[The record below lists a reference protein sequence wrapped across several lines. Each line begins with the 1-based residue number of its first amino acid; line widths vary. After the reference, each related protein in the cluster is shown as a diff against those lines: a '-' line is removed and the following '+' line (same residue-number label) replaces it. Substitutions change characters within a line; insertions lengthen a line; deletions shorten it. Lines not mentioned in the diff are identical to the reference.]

1 MNELSSEQSI
11 ILEKILSWKN
21 STKPYDNNKIDLLTV
36 GGFAGTGKTTL
47 ITHLRKILDS
57 GSRVAFVTFTGKASS
72 VLKRKLEGQDALYP
86 NDYVGTIHSL
96 IYKPMFKISEK
107 TGAKVVC
114 GWTKVDYIGL
124 YDLIIIDEASMINK
138 EIFYDLA
145 SYNVPILAVG
155 DHGQLPPVSNTDGFN
170 LMGKPDLKLETIHR
184 HAEDSDIIRISK
196 MARERGYIP
205 RGIYSKNVFK
215 LSWDIPKCKELF
227 SEIKYDENIVVLC
240 GMNKTRVGINS
251 EIRRKLNFTRPEP
264 YPTERLVC
272 LKNNRSSKIMNGQ
285 LGTLVWLT
293 YAGKDIFDITVQ
305 MDGFSDLYSGYTIK
319 ECFNKENYD
328 DIFYITSIKRNK
340 DFMKKQKIDCIDAFD
355 FGYAISVHRSQGS
368 EWDKVVLFEERS
380 NYWDDEFYKK
390 WLYTAVTRAKEKLFI
405 IEP

>member
-1 MNELSSEQSI
+1 MVQLSDEQTVVM
-11 ILEKILSWKN
+11 EKIIDWRN
-21 STKPYDNNKIDLLTV
+21 WAKPYEDDKVHLLTV

-47 ITHLRKILDS
+47 IAHFRKVLGS
-57 GSRVAFVTFTGKASS
+57 GTRVAFVTFTGKASS
-72 VLKRKLEGQDALYP
+72 TLKSKLEKQEVLYP
-86 NDYVGTIHSL
+86 NDYVGTIHAL
-96 IYKPMFKISEK
+96 IYKPLFKINEK

-114 GWTKVDYIGL
+114 GWTKVDFIGS
-124 YDLIIIDEASMINK
+124 YDLIIIDEASMVNK
-138 EIFYDLA
+138 EIFDDLS
-145 SYNVPILAVG
+145 SYKVPILAVG

-170 LMGKPDLKLETIHR
+170 LMGKPQLKLETIHR
-184 HAEDSDIIRISK
+184 QAEDSDIIRLSK
-196 MARERGYIP
+196 MARERGCIP
-205 RGIYSKNVFK
+205 RGIYSPSVFK
-215 LSWDIPKCKELF
+215 LNWDIPKCKELF
-227 SEIKYDENIVVLC
+227 SGIKHDEDIVVLC

-251 EIRRKLNFTRPEP
+251 TIRKKLKFTRPEP

-285 LGTLVWLT
+285 LGTLIWLT

-305 MDGFSDLYSGYTIK
+305 MDGFPELYSGYTVK

-328 DIFYITSIKRNK
+328 DIFDITGRKRNK
-340 DFMKKQKIDCIDAFD
+340 DFMKKQKVDCIDAFD

-368 EWDKVVLFEERS
+368 EWDRVVLFEERS
-380 NYWDDEFYKK
+380 NYWDNDFYKK